1 MGLQSSEGGTG
12 LDTQGGTFI
21 CLSSG
26 NSGGAVDSL
35 VPTDGLSMWLELL
48 TAWLLGS
55 QRECPKHRDS
65 KTLG

>member
-1 MGLQSSEGGTG
+1 MGLQSSEGVTG
-12 LDTQGGTFI
+12 LEMQGGTFI

-35 VPTDGLSMWLELL
+35 VPTDGLSLWLGLL

-55 QRECPKHRDS
+55 KRECPKSRDS
-65 KTLG
+65 KTRG